1 MSGFIATGKLDMLSE
16 EEKKQH
22 YLNVCQSLGLDP
34 KAGLLR
40 YEMMDDGTGT
50 GLKHLVLYAT
60 KGATDRL
67 RDIHGIDVIE
77 MTDKIAGGA
86 ITFIAKG
93 RNKAGRI
100 DIAVGSAT
108 LEGLRGKAIGYAFM
122 ASQTRASRRL
132 TLQMAGAGLL
142 DESEINDGQNGTV
155 AIENAP
161 QPLSEIGQPVEVSGA
176 PGADITGTALK
187 MPPAVPKM
195 PAKATPEPAP
205 ASIAGLPSPE
215 TKPLPN
221 PAAGLK
227 PLPINS
233 MASPHGVK
241 PSAAV
246 VEFQTTQQPPVTL
259 PPNSGSVLR
268 VVAAPPEVPAPEK
281 TRRRRRT
288 KAEMAAARA
297 AETATVSANGG
308 NPESQQS
315 STLESST
322 SAVVSADASVVD
334 AGVSVATATPE
345 IRAAAAPEEPREAPS
360 TSPVDTPSVSQA
372 PSEKSSTVVG
382 DLPNADQMKAFVER
396 LTVYRND
403 VLPKGGMVPSHGMG
417 VNKKV
422 REFFKVACP
431 GTEDL
436 KALTVNQWETVLNFM
451 DKTVTEHGPRKLVEI
466 MEYNIGATDE
476 PTNG

>member
-1 MSGFIATGKLDMLSE
+1 MNFATKNLEALTDAEREEYYLTTCERLGF
-16 EEKKQH
+16 
-22 YLNVCQSLGLDP
+22 DP
-34 KAGLLR
+34 RARFLQ
-40 YEMMDDGTGT
+40 YQYMDDGSGNGT
-50 GLKHLVLYAT
+50 KHLVLYLL
-60 KGATDRL
+60 KGGTDKL
-67 RDIHGIDVIE
+67 RDIHGINVSEMSEKVIGDVVLF
-77 MTDKIAGGA
+77 T
-86 ITFIAKG
+86 AKG
-93 RNKAGRI
+93 TNKSGRM
-100 DIAVGSAT
+100 DIAVGAST
-108 LEGLRGKAIGYAFM
+108 IGGLRGRFLSNSIMAAQTKA
-122 ASQTRASRRL
+122 TRRL
-132 TLQMAGAGLL
+132 TIQLAGAGLL

-155 AIENAP
+155 AIESAP
-161 QPLSEIGQPVEVSGA
+161 QPLSEIGQPVEVSAA

-187 MPPAVPKM
+187 MPPAAAKT

-205 ASIAGLPSPE
+205 ASIVGIASLPSPE
-215 TKPLPN
+215 IKPLPN

-227 PLPINS
+227 PLPVHS
-233 MASPHGVK
+233 MAGPDG
-241 PSAAV
+241 AM
-246 VEFQTTQQPPVTL
+246 
-259 PPNSGSVLR
+259 PPN
-268 VVAAPPEVPAPEK
+268 ATEAPAPEK

-297 AETATVSANGG
+297 AETATVSASGDNS
-308 NPESQQS
+308 ESQQS
-315 STLESST
+315 PTLESTT
-322 SAVVSADASVVD
+322 SAATLPSASVADV
-334 AGVSVATATPE
+334 GVAVETPV
-345 IRAAAAPEEPREAPS
+345 AAAPEEPREVPS
-360 TSPVDTPSVSQA
+360 TSQAETTSVSQA

-436 KALTVNQWETVLNFM
+436 KALTVSQWETVLNFM